1 MGDDVRR
8 IGMIKLNSRPGK
20 SHPEKKNRSSLEATR
35 TQLRALSNTKLL
47 QDLEDL
53 NLKERK
59 LKVLVLLYLS
69 EIDSRGLYL
78 PLGYGSLFDF
88 CTMHLGYTRA
98 TAARRIRAARTV
110 AKYPEAL
117 EMLRSGEIHITT
129 LSMIGDILDGDNHE
143 QLLQEI
149 KHKSTRSVEMLVSR
163 HRPVPA
169 IRDTVRPVC
178 VRRVESVPAEDADS
192 KPAIAAGSVAG
203 ACRHDLSP
211 TEDTEGRKCNK
222 LSSSA
227 ETNAACGE
235 GRTGS
240 SGAETNSGRSGAET
254 SSPPPGRV
262 IIEQRLKLGFSVS
275 PEFMKKYDTIKSLL
289 SSKYPEGMDFETI
302 FDILMNEYLERHDPE
317 RKLAR
322 RRKRAMARDATR
334 RKPEVRSPRNA
345 KSKKNLHPSRSKRG
359 SSKKRSDT
367 RSRNIPPDIRDRV
380 YARDKGRCSFMGAN
394 GRRCHSTWDL
404 EIDHIVPYARGGDNS
419 LGNLRLLCRKHNMHQ
434 AERTYGREHM
444 RRHER
449 E

>member
-1 MGDDVRR
+1 MRR

-98 TAARRIRAARTV
+98 TAARRIRASRAA
-110 AKYPEAL
+110 AKYPDAL

-129 LSMIGDILDGDNHE
+129 LSMISDILDGDNHE

-178 VRRVESVPAEDADS
+178 VRRVVESVPAEDADS
-192 KPAIAAGSVAG
+192 KPAAAAGSVAG
-203 ACRHDLSP
+203 TAAAAGSAAGAGGRDLSP
-211 TEDTEGRKCNK
+211 TEDTGSRKCNK

-227 ETNAACGE
+227 ETN
-235 GRTGS
+235 
-240 SGAETNSGRSGAET
+240 
-254 SSPPPGRV
+254 SPPPSRV
-262 IIEQRLKLGFSVS
+262 IVEQRLKLGFSVS
-275 PEFMKKYDTIKSLL
+275 PEFMEKYNKIKSLL
-289 SSKYPEGMDFETI
+289 SNKHPEGLDFETL
-302 FDILMNEYLERHDPE
+302 FEHLMDEYLERHDPK
-317 RKLAR
+317 RRHAR
-322 RRKRAMARDATR
+322 RAGRDAQ
-334 RKPEVRSPRNA
+334 RKSRGNSTSGDEGNA
-345 KSKKNLHPSRSKRG
+345 KKHCRGGRKNSG
-359 SSKKRSDT
+359 AT
-367 RSRNIPPDIRDRV
+367 QRSRERRWGDAATASRGDSRRIPPAVRDRV
-380 YARDKGRCSFMGAN
+380 YARDGGRCSFVGAN
-394 GRRCHSTWDL
+394 GKRCNSTWDL
-404 EIDHIVPYARGGDNS
+404 EIDHIVPYARGGGSTPD
-419 LGNLRLLCRKHNMHQ
+419 NLRVLCRKHNMQQ
-434 AERTYGREHM
+434 AGKTYGGAFMENRV
-444 RRHER
+444 RDKR
-449 E
+449 